1 MTASQ
6 GAEHT
11 VYLGKSPLQR
21 LPYEIIGFI
30 VQNLDL
36 EDVFELS
43 LCSPDFQYLIRDERF
58 CRAVLTA
65 KAPYALEAREA
76 KKTGFARAL
85 RRLVKRRNAVSQ
97 AYPYFIGIVGFA
109 DSYVYHGG
117 VICYIVEARP
127 KRWLR
132 ILDLHNSANI
142 ELVVD
147 IPTLV
152 TEAVLGTRKSTRY
165 KFRVLHH
172 AAGITTC
179 LFSFA
184 LPNTENWLLIFKAG
198 EQTIFEPLRLDSTA
212 RIFVRNNA
220 EFLYFGTHSDDG
232 GDGFRRWVLR
242 GFAIKENVW
251 FPKKMQL
258 SNLVG
263 YDIGS
268 TACFEIIDDYFYGL
282 SNQTAFEI
290 EEIDW
295 TSYYYCFRF
304 RLDDPDTRKTQVMK
318 RQDSWRRHHSE
329 GPIDDRWSLLKLEK
343 DEDSGKVKIIE
354 CRKEWLAGKSGS
366 RRTYYTKEVVFP
378 AAYNDGDRSVM
389 NSNEDISDGQA
400 ANVIE
405 YLNRPKSATSE
416 ERSAYNPSSNAFID
430 LIDDTSTEQVDAQCL
445 RLRAGSRRLKPLLLG
460 ASNDLAKLHGQ
471 LRLEVELDRLYHR
484 NQICM
489 WPPSHDLVLKDIH
502 NILNPPGY
510 QGNIMAA
517 GDERSVV
524 YSTGGGSG
532 ELKALVYLSFD
543 PSTKLHGMQRWG
555 RGRLLPEGVKG
566 LRWDGNDSNCDPR
579 GKADRLCQPAEEP
592 TVQGNPKEMNSF
604 GLSDRPPLPE
614 RAIFSSGGTPLPTF
628 PPRDEDKT
636 PWVWFER
643 PMYRELPGKLTFD
656 EY

>member
-1 MTASQ
+1 MGRTPPSGKHSDIRCCGIGSLQAYNEPMTASQ

-11 VYLGKSPLQR
+11 VDLGKSRLQR

-30 VQNLDL
+30 
-36 EDVFELS
+36 
-43 LCSPDFQYLIRDERF
+43 
-58 CRAVLTA
+58 A
-65 KAPYALEAREA
+65 KAPYALETREA
-76 KKTGFARAL
+76 ERTGFARAL
-85 RRLVKRRNAVSQ
+85 RRLVKRRSAVSQ
-97 AYPYFIGIVGFA
+97 AYPYLIGIVGLA

-132 ILDLHNSANI
+132 ILDLHSSANI

-184 LPNTENWLLIFKAG
+184 LPNTENWLLVFKAG

-242 GFAIKENVW
+242 GFAIKKNLW

-268 TACFEIIDDYFYGL
+268 TACFEVIDDYFYGL

-343 DEDSGKVKIIE
+343 DEDSGKIKIVE

-378 AAYNDGDRSVM
+378 AAYNDSDWPAT
-389 NSNEDISDGQA
+389 NSNEESDDQA

-405 YLNRPKSATSE
+405 YLNRPKSATLE

-471 LRLEVELDRLYHR
+471 LRLEVEMDMLYHP
-484 NQICM
+484 NQIYM
-489 WPPSHDLVLKDIH
+489 WPPKLEPPGPDLVLKEIH

-510 QGNIMAA
+510 QGNITAV

-524 YSTGGGSG
+524 YSTGGSSG

-543 PSTKLHGMQRWG
+543 PSAKLHGMQRWG

-566 LRWDGNDSNCDPR
+566 GLRWDSNNSTCDPR
-579 GKADRLCQPAEEP
+579 GEVDRLRQP
-592 TVQGNPKEMNSF
+592 QCNSKEMNAF
-604 GLSDRPPLPE
+604 VLSDSPSLPE

-628 PPRDEDKT
+628 PPRDEGKT
-636 PWVWFER
+636 SWVWFER

-656 EY
+656 EVRGQYGRV

>member
-1 MTASQ
+1 MAASQ

-11 VYLGKSPLQR
+11 VYQGKSPLQR

-43 LCSPDFQYLIRDERF
+43 LCSPDFQYLIGDERF
-58 CRAVLTA
+58 CRAVITA

-76 KKTGFARAL
+76 KRTGFARAI
-85 RRLVKRRNAVSQ
+85 RRLVKRRSAVSQ
-97 AYPYFIGIVGFA
+97 AYPYLIGIVGFA

-117 VICYIVEARP
+117 VLCYIIEARP

-184 LPNTENWLLIFKAG
+184 LPNTENWLLVFNAEK
-198 EQTIFEPLRLDSTA
+198 QTIFEPLRLDSAA

-220 EFLYFGTHSDDG
+220 EYLYFGTHSDDG

-242 GFAIKENVW
+242 GFSIKENLW

-268 TACFEIIDDYFYGL
+268 TACFEVIDDHFYGL

-304 RLDDPDTRKTQVMK
+304 RLDDPDIRKTQVMK
-318 RQDSWRRHHSE
+318 RRDSWRRHHSE

-343 DEDSGKVKIIE
+343 DEDSGKVKIVE

-366 RRTYYTKEVVFP
+366 RRTYYTKEVAFP
-378 AAYNDGDRSVM
+378 AASNDGDWPVM
-389 NSNEDISDGQA
+389 NTNEEISDDQA
-400 ANVIE
+400 ASAIE
-405 YLNRPKSATSE
+405 NLNRPKSVTLE
-416 ERSAYNPSSNAFID
+416 ERSAYNTSSNAFID
-430 LIDDTSTEQVDAQCL
+430 LIDNASTEKGETQCL

-460 ASNDLAKLHGQ
+460 TSNDLPVPKLHGRS
-471 LRLEVELDRLYHR
+471 RLEVEIDRLYHP
-484 NQICM
+484 NQIRT
-489 WPPSHDLVLKDIH
+489 WPPKLDPPSPDLVLKGIH

-510 QGNIMAA
+510 QGNITAA

-524 YSTGGGSG
+524 YSTGGSSG

-543 PSTKLHGMQRWG
+543 PSAKLHG
-555 RGRLLPEGVKG
+555 L
-566 LRWDGNDSNCDPR
+566 
-579 GKADRLCQPAEEP
+579 
-592 TVQGNPKEMNSF
+592 
-604 GLSDRPPLPE
+604 
-614 RAIFSSGGTPLPTF
+614 I
-628 PPRDEDKT
+628 
-636 PWVWFER
+636 
-643 PMYRELPGKLTFD
+643 
-656 EY
+656 

>member
-6 GAEHT
+6 RAEHT
-11 VYLGKSPLQR
+11 VYKGKSQLQR
-21 LPYEIIGFI
+21 LPYEIIGLI

-43 LCSPDFQYLIRDERF
+43 LCSRDFQYLIRDERF
-58 CRAVLTA
+58 CRAVITA

-76 KKTGFARAL
+76 ERTGFARAI
-85 RRLVKRRNAVSQ
+85 RRLVKRRSAVSQ
-97 AYPYFIGIVGFA
+97 AYPYLVGIVGLA

-117 VICYIVEARP
+117 VLCYIVEARP

-132 ILDLHNSANI
+132 ILDLRNSANI

-152 TEAVLGTRKSTRY
+152 TEAVLGTRKSTKY

-184 LPNTENWLLIFKAG
+184 LPNTENWLLVFKAG

-220 EFLYFGTHSDDG
+220 EYLYFGTHSDDG
-232 GDGFRRWVLR
+232 GDGYRRWVLR
-242 GFAIKENVW
+242 GFAIKENLW

-268 TACFEIIDDYFYGL
+268 TACFEVIDDHFYGL

-304 RLDDPDTRKTQVMK
+304 RLDDPDVRKTQVMK

-343 DEDSGKVKIIE
+343 DEDSGKVKIVE

-378 AAYNDGDRSVM
+378 ATSNDGDWPVM
-389 NSNEDISDGQA
+389 NSNEEISDDQA

-405 YLNRPKSATSE
+405 SLNRPKSVTME
-416 ERSAYNPSSNAFID
+416 ERSAHNTSSNAFVD
-430 LIDDTSTEQVDAQCL
+430 LIDNASTEKGESQCL

-460 ASNDLAKLHGQ
+460 ASNDLPVPKLHGQ
-471 LRLEVELDRLYHR
+471 SRLEVEMDRLYHP
-484 NQICM
+484 NQIRT
-489 WPPSHDLVLKDIH
+489 WPPKLEPLGHDLVLKGIH

-510 QGNIMAA
+510 QGNITAA

-524 YSTGGGSG
+524 YSTGGSSG

-543 PSTKLHGMQRWG
+543 PSAKLHG
-555 RGRLLPEGVKG
+555 
-566 LRWDGNDSNCDPR
+566 
-579 GKADRLCQPAEEP
+579 
-592 TVQGNPKEMNSF
+592 
-604 GLSDRPPLPE
+604 
-614 RAIFSSGGTPLPTF
+614 
-628 PPRDEDKT
+628 
-636 PWVWFER
+636 
-643 PMYRELPGKLTFD
+643 
-656 EY
+656 

>member
-1 MTASQ
+1 MS
-6 GAEHT
+6 
-11 VYLGKSPLQR
+11 LQQ
-21 LPYEIIGFI
+21 LP
-30 VQNLDL
+30 
-36 EDVFELS
+36 
-43 LCSPDFQYLIRDERF
+43 
-58 CRAVLTA
+58 RAPSTLRTGA
-65 KAPYALEAREA
+65 KAPHALEAREA
-76 KKTGFARAL
+76 KRTGFARAL
-85 RRLVKRRNAVSQ
+85 RRLVKRRIAVSQ
-97 AYPYFIGIVGFA
+97 AYPYLIGIVGLA
-109 DSYVYHGG
+109 DSYLYHGG

-132 ILDLHNSANI
+132 ILDLHSSANI

-184 LPNTENWLLIFKAG
+184 LPNTENWLLVFKAG

-220 EFLYFGTHSDDG
+220 EYLYFGTHSDDG

-242 GFAIKENVW
+242 GFAIKKNLW

-268 TACFEIIDDYFYGL
+268 TACFEVIDDYFYGL

-304 RLDDPDTRKTQVMK
+304 RLDDPDTGKTQVMK

-378 AAYNDGDRSVM
+378 AAYDDGDRPVTI
-389 NSNEDISDGQA
+389 SNEDMSDDQA

-405 YLNRPKSATSE
+405 YLNRPKSATLG
-416 ERSAYNPSSNAFID
+416 ERSAYNSSRNVFID

-460 ASNDLAKLHGQ
+460 ASNDPAKHS
-471 LRLEVELDRLYHR
+471 RLEVEMDRLYHP
-484 NQICM
+484 NAICM
-489 WPPSHDLVLKDIH
+489 WPPKLESPSPDLVLKEIH

-510 QGNIMAA
+510 QGNITAA

-524 YSTGGGSG
+524 YSTGGSSG

-543 PSTKLHGMQRWG
+543 PSTKLHGMQR

-566 LRWDGNDSNCDPR
+566 GLRWDCNDSTCDPR
-579 GKADRLCQPAEEP
+579 RKVDRLCQPAEEP
-592 TVQGNPKEMNSF
+592 TVQGNPKEMDSF
-604 GLSDRPPLPE
+604 GLSDRPSLPE
-614 RAIFSSGGTPLPTF
+614 RAILSSGGTPLPTF
-628 PPRDEDKT
+628 PPRDEVKT
-636 PWVWFER
+636 PWAWLEP
-643 PMYRELPGKLTFD
+643 PMHRELPGKLTFD
-656 EY
+656 EVRGHYGLF

>member
-1 MTASQ
+1 MHITQPDPWFGMGNLRKHSDVGCRGIGSLQVHNEPMIASQ
-6 GAEHT
+6 GAEQT
-11 VYLGKSPLQR
+11 VYRGKSQLQR

-36 EDVFELS
+36 QDVFELS
-43 LCSPDFQYLIRDERF
+43 LCSRDFQYLIRDERF
-58 CRAVLTA
+58 CRTVIAA

-76 KKTGFARAL
+76 KRTGFARAL
-85 RRLVKRRNAVSQ
+85 RRLVKRRTAVSQ
-97 AYPYFIGIVGFA
+97 AYPYLIGIVGLA
-109 DSYVYHGG
+109 DSYIYHGG
-117 VICYIVEARP
+117 VLCYIVEARP

-132 ILDLHNSANI
+132 ILDLRSSANI

-184 LPNTENWLLIFKAG
+184 LPNTENWLLVFKAG
-198 EQTIFEPLRLDSTA
+198 EQIIFEPLRLDSTA

-220 EFLYFGTHSDDG
+220 EFLYFGTHSDDV

-242 GFAIKENVW
+242 GFAIKENLW

-268 TACFEIIDDYFYGL
+268 TACFEVIDDHFYGL

-304 RLDDPDTRKTQVMK
+304 RLDDPDIRKTQVMK

-343 DEDSGKVKIIE
+343 DEGSGKIKIVE

-366 RRTYYTKEVVFP
+366 RRTYYTKELVFP
-378 AAYNDGDRSVM
+378 AAYNDGDWSAT
-389 NSNEDISDGQA
+389 NSNEGRSDDQA

-405 YLNRPKSATSE
+405 YLNRPKSATLE
-416 ERSAYNPSSNAFID
+416 ERSACRRSMPS
-430 LIDDTSTEQVDAQCL
+430 
-445 RLRAGSRRLKPLLLG
+445 LK
-460 ASNDLAKLHGQ
+460 SWVS
-471 LRLEVELDRLYHR
+471 EV
-484 NQICM
+484 
-489 WPPSHDLVLKDIH
+489 
-502 NILNPPGY
+502 
-510 QGNIMAA
+510 
-517 GDERSVV
+517 
-524 YSTGGGSG
+524 
-532 ELKALVYLSFD
+532 KA
-543 PSTKLHGMQRWG
+543 
-555 RGRLLPEGVKG
+555 
-566 LRWDGNDSNCDPR
+566 
-579 GKADRLCQPAEEP
+579 
-592 TVQGNPKEMNSF
+592 
-604 GLSDRPPLPE
+604 PPL
-614 RAIFSSGGTPLPTF
+614 RGIQ
-628 PPRDEDKT
+628 
-636 PWVWFER
+636 
-643 PMYRELPGKLTFD
+643 
-656 EY
+656 